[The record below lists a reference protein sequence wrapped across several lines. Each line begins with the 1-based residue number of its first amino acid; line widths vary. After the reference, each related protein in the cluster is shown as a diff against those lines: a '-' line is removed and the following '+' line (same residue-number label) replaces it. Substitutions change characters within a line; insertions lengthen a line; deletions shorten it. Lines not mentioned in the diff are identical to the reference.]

1 MKEVKIPIHA
11 IHWID
16 ACHSFEPSQINTTL
30 SAAIDIGYIL
40 ERLKDR
46 ILLIRQIFDY
56 GKCRH
61 VMVIPNKGIVK
72 IIKVGV
78 LTLPKGFI
86 ELDKIND

>member
-1 MKEVKIPIHA
+1 MKQVKIPIHA

-40 ERLKDR
+40 EKHKDR
-46 ILLIRQIFDY
+46 IILVRQLFDY

-61 VMVIPNKGIVK
+61 AMVIPNKGIVK
-72 IIKVGV
+72 IIKIGV
-78 LTLPKGFI
+78 LELPKGFI
-86 ELDKIND
+86 EVMKIND